1 MKHAAEIAHFRQLC
15 CLGIASQTVM
25 PSLLKSLHGLVGST
39 SNSFYWAA
47 ENGDITNV
55 YMEQLLPKDIA
66 AYFFKEFVNNR
77 TREFSALDLRK
88 YLPNGQVVGNA
99 AKVFPKSFLRSD
111 VYNLIWRPQSRKQL
125 LWARVRDAQGHANGI
140 ALSRVVGDAKFSER
154 DEQLL
159 TQLVPYLAH
168 ALNARPATPTQMVDG
183 GESAVVVLN
192 RRGEIEHESAEGRH
206 LLLLAAHPRIAPGAV
221 DWRGDSVV
229 PQVLVNLLERIDAI
243 DAGRAA
249 LPPAIELQNP
259 WGKFVLRAYP
269 MQSTGTA
276 GGPVIVVIERHVPLK
291 LKLLNAMQFLP
302 LSARQK
308 EVCLLLSEGFG
319 YQSLAERLGVTPNTI
334 VDHVRKIYDKLDV
347 RNHHELFSKL
357 AQGAH
362 SIAPVSQLR
371 H

>member
-1 MKHAAEIAHFRQLC
+1 
-15 CLGIASQTVM
+15 
-25 PSLLKSLHGLVGST
+25 
-39 SNSFYWAA
+39 
-47 ENGDITNV
+47 
-55 YMEQLLPKDIA
+55 
-66 AYFFKEFVNNR
+66 
-77 TREFSALDLRK
+77 
-88 YLPNGQVVGNA
+88 
-99 AKVFPKSFLRSD
+99 
-111 VYNLIWRPQSRKQL
+111 
-125 LWARVRDAQGHANGI
+125 
-140 ALSRVVGDAKFSER
+140 
-154 DEQLL
+154 
-159 TQLVPYLAH
+159 
-168 ALNARPATPTQMVDG
+168 MVDG

-206 LLLLAAHPRIAPGAV
+206 LLLLAAHPRVAPGAV

-308 EVCLLLSEGFG
+308 EVCLLLSEGSG

>member
-1 MKHAAEIAHFRQLC
+1 MKHAADIAHFRQLC

-140 ALSRVVGDAKFSER
+140 ALSRVVGDAEFSER

-183 GESAVVVLN
+183 GESAV
-192 RRGEIEHESAEGRH
+192 RGSVALTESFIADMDSQMREQGFGDPSIGKQVRSMVGSLKRVGEGAWTAAD
-206 LLLLAAHPRIAPGAV
+206 LAAALA
-221 DWRGDSVV
+221 
-229 PQVLVNLLERIDAI
+229 AI
-243 DAGRAA
+243 DRGAC
-249 LPPAIELQNP
+249 
-259 WGKFVLRAYP
+259 
-269 MQSTGTA
+269 
-276 GGPVIVVIERHVPLK
+276 GPVAPPDGLYLVK
-291 LKLLNAMQFLP
+291 
-302 LSARQK
+302 
-308 EVCLLLSEGFG
+308 
-319 YQSLAERLGVTPNTI
+319 
-334 VDHVRKIYDKLDV
+334 VDY
-347 RNHHELFSKL
+347 
-357 AQGAH
+357 
-362 SIAPVSQLR
+362 PVA
-371 H
+371 